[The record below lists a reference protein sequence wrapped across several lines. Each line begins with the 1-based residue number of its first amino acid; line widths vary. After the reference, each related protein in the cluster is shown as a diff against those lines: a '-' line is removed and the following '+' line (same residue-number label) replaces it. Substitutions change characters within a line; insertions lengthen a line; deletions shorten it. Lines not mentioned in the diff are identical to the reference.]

1 MNINNI
7 EVQPLLFFNK
17 ATKKNKTYTLT
28 PTHANGRMNTQKNWK
43 KDKTDLCT
51 KIIFKIKHFNS
62 NLKNTVDK
70 LFFERNVP

>member
-28 PTHANGRMNTQKNWK
+28 PTHANGRMNTQK
-43 KDKTDLCT
+43 KTGR
-51 KIIFKIKHFNS
+51 KIK
-62 NLKNTVDK
+62 LIYVLK
-70 LFFERNVP
+70 LFSK